1 MSEERVHLYPLFFPI
16 FVKTIKMINAVRNT
30 VLAVLN
36 KNNYGYIS
44 PQDFNLYA
52 KQAQMEIFEEYF
64 SSYNKSIN
72 AENSRVSGTDYAD
85 IRKTIA
91 EVMEGF
97 LMKNNLANFGFPY
110 QNNFIAPSLA
120 TTGDEAYMIN
130 TIITYPIILAT
141 GTNTSITPPFFQTL
155 IDTFADFDQAGVK
168 VGDIVVNLS
177 QPAGPANNQST
188 TVASITN
195 ASTLV
200 LTQPLFAFVG
210 DNYAIFSAA
219 SGVEADKVLE
229 AKIFMLNKSNLTT
242 PSNIF
247 PSYVLNNQ
255 ASNSNTPVITMYPP
269 TINTYGQ
276 VICTYFRYPKDPK
289 WTYITLFN
297 GEPSFDQSQP
307 DYQDFELPNE
317 DEFKLVMKIL
327 QYCGISIREQE
338 VTQFAMAQ
346 EQHEQPTFSQQQ

>member
-97 LMKNNLANFGFPY
+97 LMKNNLANVGFPY
-110 QNNFIAPSLA
+110 ANNFYAPSLT

-141 GTNTSITPPFFQTL
+141 GTNTGATPPFFQTL
-155 IDTFADFDQAGVK
+155 IDSGADFVQAGVK
-168 VGDIVVNLS
+168 IGDIVVNLT
-177 QPAGPANNQST
+177 NNQTT

-195 ASTLV
+195 PTALV
-200 LTQPLFAFVG
+200 LTQPLFTVVG
-210 DNYAIFSAA
+210 DSYAIISAE

-229 AKIFMLNKSNLTT
+229 SKIFMLNRSNLTA

-247 PSYVLNNQ
+247 PSYVMNNQ
-255 ASNSNTPVITMYPP
+255 VSGSNAILVTMYPT

-276 VICTYFRYPKDPK
+276 VVCTYFRYPKEPK

-317 DEFKLVMKIL
+317 DEFKLVIKIL

>member
-1 MSEERVHLYPLFFPI
+1 
-16 FVKTIKMINAVRNT
+16 MINAVRNT

-52 KQAQMEIFEEYF
+52 KQAQMEMYEEYY
-64 SSYNKSIN
+64 SSYNKVVN
-72 AENSRVSGTDYAD
+72 AENARMSGTDYAD

-97 LMKNNLANFGFPY
+97 LVKNNLIVNTIAPQNIF
-110 QNNFIAPSLA
+110 NNFYAPSLT
-120 TTGDEAYMIN
+120 TTGDSAYMIN
-130 TIITYPIILAT
+130 TIITYPVILASGMNSSVGQT
-141 GTNTSITPPFFQTL
+141 VIDNTV
-155 IDTFADFDQAGVK
+155 DFNQIGVK

-177 QPAGPANNQST
+177 QTPTTTLNYTSIVTAIVNANELSIAVPYFLVAGESY
-188 TVASITN
+188 V
-195 ASTLV
+195 
-200 LTQPLFAFVG
+200 
-210 DNYAIFSAA
+210 IFSAA
-219 SGVEADKVLE
+219 SGVEAEKVNE
-229 AKIFMLNKSNLTT
+229 SKIFMLNRSNLTT

-255 ASNSNTPVITMYPP
+255 VLGSNDAVVTMYPQ

-276 VICTYFRYPKDPK
+276 VVCTYFRYPKDPK

-307 DYQDFELPNE
+307 DYQDFELPLE
-317 DEFKLVMKIL
+317 DEYKLVMKIL
-327 QYCGISIREQE
+327 QYCGVSIRELE
-338 VTQFAMAQ
+338 VTQYGIAQ

>member
-1 MSEERVHLYPLFFPI
+1 
-16 FVKTIKMINAVRNT
+16 MINAVRNT

-52 KQAQMEIFEEYF
+52 KQAQMEMYEEYF
-64 SSYNKSIN
+64 SSYNKVVN
-72 AENSRVSGTDYAD
+72 AENARMSGTDYAD

-97 LMKNNLANFGFPY
+97 LVKNNLSNGAGVLG
-110 QNNFIAPSLA
+110 NNFYAPSLT
-120 TTGDEAYMIN
+120 TTGDSAYMIN
-130 TIITYPIILAT
+130 TIITYPVILTT
-141 GTNTSITPPFFQTL
+141 GTNTSALNPQALVDNT
-155 IDTFADFDQAGVK
+155 ADFIQAGVQ
-168 VGDIVVNLS
+168 VGDVVVNLS
-177 QPAGPANNQST
+177 LPPGPANSQT
-188 TVASITN
+188 ATVASITN
-195 ASTLV
+195 PTTLV
-200 LTQPLFAFVG
+200 LSQPLFATIG
-210 DNYAIFSAA
+210 DDYAIFSEA
-219 SGVEADKVLE
+219 SGVEAEKVVE
-229 AKIFMLNKSNLTT
+229 SKIFMLNRSNLTT

-255 ASNSNTPVITMYPP
+255 VFGSNDAVITMYPK

-276 VICTYFRYPKDPK
+276 VVCTYFRYPKDPK

-307 DYQDFELPNE
+307 DYQDFELPLE

-327 QYCGISIREQE
+327 QYCGVSIREVE
-338 VTQFAMAQ
+338 VTQYGIAQ

>member
-1 MSEERVHLYPLFFPI
+1 VHLYPLFFHI
-16 FVKTIKMINAVRNT
+16 FVKTIKMINSVRNT

-52 KQAQMEIFEEYF
+52 KQAQMEMYEEYF
-64 SSYNKSIN
+64 SSYNKTIN
-72 AENSRVSGTDYAD
+72 AENARQSGTDYAD
-85 IRKTIA
+85 IRKTVA

-97 LMKNNLANFGFPY
+97 LKKNNLIGGTTYGSN
-110 QNNFIAPSLA
+110 NNFSAPSLI

-130 TIITYPIILAT
+130 TIITYPIVLAK
-141 GTNTSITPPFFQTL
+141 GTNTSITGPFFQTL
-155 IDTFADFDQAGVK
+155 IDNTADFIQDGVQ

-177 QPAGPANNQST
+177 FPPGPTNNGTT

-195 ASTLV
+195 ATTLV
-200 LTQPLFAFVG
+200 LSVPLFTSIG
-210 DNYAIFSAA
+210 EDYAIFSEA
-219 SGVEADKVLE
+219 SGVEAEKVLE
-229 AKIFMLNKSNLTT
+229 SKIFMLNRSNLTT
-242 PSNIF
+242 PSNMF

-255 ASNSNTPVITMYPP
+255 VLSSNTTVVTMYPQ

-276 VICTYFRYPKDPK
+276 VVCTYFRYPKDPK

-307 DYQDFELPNE
+307 DYQDFELPLE
-317 DEFKLVMKIL
+317 DEFKLVIKIL
-327 QYCGISIREQE
+327 QYCGVSIREIE
-338 VTQFAMAQ
+338 VSQFSISQ

>member
-1 MSEERVHLYPLFFPI
+1 
-16 FVKTIKMINAVRNT
+16 MINSVRNT

-52 KQAQMEIFEEYF
+52 KQAQMEMFEEYF
-64 SSYNKSIN
+64 SSYNKTIN
-72 AENSRVSGTDYAD
+72 AENARMSGTDYAD
-85 IRKTIA
+85 IRKTVA

-97 LMKNNLANFGFPY
+97 LMKNNLLVNT
-110 QNNFIAPSLA
+110 NNSFYIPSLT

-130 TIITYPIILAT
+130 TIITYPVILAT
-141 GTNTSITPPFFQTL
+141 GTNINLNQTL
-155 IDTFADFDQAGVK
+155 QDNTVDFDQAGVK
-168 VGDIVVNLS
+168 VGDIVVNLT
-177 QPAGPANNQST
+177 QLPLPNNNWTT
-188 TVASITN
+188 TVAAIVNANELTLTTPIFPN
-195 ASTLV
+195 ASE
-200 LTQPLFAFVG
+200 A
-210 DNYAIFSAA
+210 YAIFSAE

-229 AKIFMLNKSNLTT
+229 SKIFMLNRSNLTT

-255 ASNSNTPVITMYPP
+255 VLGSNAAVVTMYPQ

-276 VICTYFRYPKDPK
+276 VVCTYFRYPKDPK

-297 GEPSFDQSQP
+297 GEPSFDQSQL
-307 DYQDFELPNE
+307 DYQDFELPLE
-317 DEFKLVMKIL
+317 DEFKLAMKIL
-327 QYCGISIREQE
+327 QYCGVSIREIE
-338 VTQFAMAQ
+338 VAQFSIGQ

>member
-1 MSEERVHLYPLFFPI
+1 
-16 FVKTIKMINAVRNT
+16 MINAVRNT

-52 KQAQMEIFEEYF
+52 KQAQMEMYEEYF
-64 SSYNKSIN
+64 SSYNKVIN
-72 AENSRVSGTDYAD
+72 AENARMSGTDYAD

-97 LMKNNLANFGFPY
+97 LMKNNLLGGTTYGSN
-110 QNNFIAPSLA
+110 NNFSVPSLA
-120 TTGDEAYMIN
+120 TTGDSAYMIN
-130 TIITYPIILAT
+130 TIITYPVIVAT
-141 GTNTSITPPFFQTL
+141 GTNTSVLNPQELVDNT
-155 IDTFADFDQAGVK
+155 ADFIQAGVQ

-177 QPAGPANNQST
+177 LPPGPANNATT

-195 ASTLV
+195 ATTLV
-200 LTQPLFAFVG
+200 LAVPLFSNVG
-210 DNYAIFSAA
+210 EDYAIFSEA
-219 SGVEADKVLE
+219 SGVEAEKVNE
-229 AKIFMLNKSNLTT
+229 SKIFMLNRSNLTT

-247 PSYVLNNQ
+247 PSYVLNTQFPTLNQ
-255 ASNSNTPVITMYPP
+255 SVVTMYPQ

-276 VICTYFRYPKDPK
+276 VVCTYFRYPKDPK

-307 DYQDFELPNE
+307 DYQDFELPLE

-327 QYCGISIREQE
+327 QYCGVSIRETE
-338 VTQFAMAQ
+338 VTQYGIAQ

>member
-1 MSEERVHLYPLFFPI
+1 
-16 FVKTIKMINAVRNT
+16 MINAVRNT

-52 KQAQMEIFEEYF
+52 KQAQMEMYEEYF
-64 SSYNKSIN
+64 SSYNKVIN
-72 AENSRVSGTDYAD
+72 AENARMSGTDYAD

-97 LMKNNLANFGFPY
+97 LMKNNLLNVVGLLG
-110 QNNFIAPSLA
+110 NNFSVPSLG
-120 TTGDEAYMIN
+120 TTGDSAYMIN
-130 TIITYPIILAT
+130 TIITYPVILAT
-141 GTNTSITPPFFQTL
+141 GTNTSVLNPQELVDNT
-155 IDTFADFDQAGVK
+155 ADFIQAGVQ

-177 QPAGPANNQST
+177 SPPGPANNATT

-195 ASTLV
+195 ATTLV
-200 LTQPLFAFVG
+200 LDLFLFGNVG
-210 DNYAIFSAA
+210 EDYAIFSAA
-219 SGVEADKVLE
+219 SGVEAEKVNE
-229 AKIFMLNKSNLTT
+229 SKIFMLNRSNLTT

-255 ASNSNTPVITMYPP
+255 FPTLNQSVVTMYPQ

-276 VICTYFRYPKDPK
+276 VVCTYFRYPKDPK

-307 DYQDFELPNE
+307 DYQDFELPLE

-327 QYCGISIREQE
+327 QYCGVSIRELE
-338 VTQFAMAQ
+338 VTQYGIAQ

>member
-1 MSEERVHLYPLFFPI
+1 
-16 FVKTIKMINAVRNT
+16 MINAVRNT

-64 SSYNKSIN
+64 SSYNKVIN
-72 AENSRVSGTDYAD
+72 AENNRMAGTDYAD
-85 IRKTIA
+85 IRKTVA
-91 EVMEGF
+91 EVIEGF
-97 LMKNNLANFGFPY
+97 LMKNNLSNGAGALG
-110 QNNFIAPSLA
+110 NNFLAPSLS
-120 TTGDEAYMIN
+120 TTGDSAYMIN
-130 TIITYPIILAT
+130 TIITYPVILST
-141 GTNTSITPPFFQTL
+141 GTNTGVTPPNFQTL
-155 IDTFADFDQAGVK
+155 IDTFADFDQEGVK

-177 QPAGPANNQST
+177 QPITVFNNQTT

-200 LTQPLFAFVG
+200 LAQPLFATAG
-210 DNYAIFSAA
+210 DSYAIFSAA
-219 SGVEADKVLE
+219 SGVEAEKVLE
-229 AKIFMLNKSNLTT
+229 SKIFMLNRSLLTT
-242 PSNIF
+242 PSNTF
-247 PSYVLNNQ
+247 PSYVMNNQ
-255 ASNSNTPVITMYPP
+255 LPNLNQSVITMYPK

-276 VICTYFRYPKDPK
+276 VVCTYFRYPKDPK

-307 DYQDFELPNE
+307 DYQDFELPLE

-327 QYCGISIREQE
+327 QYCGVSIREIE
-338 VTQFAMAQ
+338 VAQFSIGQ